1 MPYYGVSPN
10 LTFLHQKMQSRK
22 NALGLPLRGL
32 DEHPSHTH
40 VSYAGY
46 IIAPVALPKNPY
58 VPGRGNARGHS
69 SGWVGDGPREGLAG
83 DHGLT
88 GNRPT

>member
-22 NALGLPLRGL
+22 NALGLPLRSL

-46 IIAPVALPKNPY
+46 IIAPVALPKTHTS
-58 VPGRGNARGHS
+58 PGAGTRE
-69 SGWVGDGPREGLAG
+69 VILLDG
-83 DHGLT
+83 
-88 GNRPT
+88 